1 MIEIEFEGD
10 FGPECRVC
18 AGPGEPLGKLG
29 SLSYYRCRGCHSVF
43 AEDPPSS
50 AGSDQLIHQSST

>member
-1 MIEIEFEGD
+1 MIEIAFEED

-29 SLSYYRCRGCHSVF
+29 SLSYYQCRGCHSVF
-43 AEDPPSS
+43 AEDVTGGASGELD
-50 AGSDQLIHQSST
+50 AV